1 MAYRQTIFWK
11 LQNFF
16 KKLYRKRSLFLAA
29 LLFTLSTV
37 SPVIAKVSSP
47 TPIVQSQQDAGQLV
61 SEATQLYRSGQFQKA
76 AITWEKTADV
86 FAAKGDGLN
95 QAMALSN
102 LSLTYQ
108 QIGQW
113 NKATKAIEDSLKLLQ
128 TQQGKDK
135 LKIQAQT
142 LNIQGYLQ
150 RELGQSANALKSW
163 QESTKIYSQIG
174 EGEKLAR
181 STINQAQALQD
192 LGLYPRACNTLLQV
206 LNKVIDVQNCE
217 DFNQISLEELQ
228 KKLKKIAP
236 TESPSL
242 VILVA
247 LRSFGELRG
256 LEGQLDQSEIILE
269 TSKNLAGKLNSPQEQ
284 AATYLSLGNT
294 ERDLATVKEARGEI
308 QSYEQ
313 KALNSYKKAVSLSP
327 LPAIRQQAELN
338 QLSLLMKLE
347 RWDEAE
353 ELWRSLNPQLNNLPP
368 SRTGVYLQ
376 INFAQ
381 NFIELAEE
389 SNFQLKTHSQLPTLN
404 DVNRI
409 LTRAVEQAQRLG
421 DKRAEAY
428 ALGNRGRLYTDKT
441 IQNLPQAEKLTRQ
454 ALSLDSTFNAPD
466 IAYQHF
472 RQLGKIRKAQGDIPE
487 AIASYTNAYE
497 ALQLLRKDLVTI
509 NPEVQFSFQ
518 KSVEPIYRELV
529 DLDIGYADTL
539 KAAGKSEES
548 QKLIVQARKVIESL
562 QLAEINNFFKEAC
575 VQEKSQ
581 QIDNLDKKAG
591 IIYTIVSQNKLT
603 VILSLSQQQNL
614 IFHTTSLE
622 PEEFK
627 KTLDEVQRS
636 LIDPVSV
643 EEIARIQYH
652 KLYNW
657 LIKPI
662 ESELNNS
669 HVTTLAFVLDGDLR
683 NIPMSILFDG
693 KQYLIQ
699 KYAIAVTPGLQLV
712 DPKPISKV
720 ELKAFTAG
728 LSKIRKEFEPHKDFK
743 ELSNVENE
751 LQQIKNLGISQRL
764 ILNEEFTS
772 TQLKKQIL
780 ASRVPPI
787 VHLATHG
794 EFSSSPE
801 KTFIL
806 SWDSRINVNQLGQLL
821 QNNSLYQNKPIELL
835 VLSACKTASGDKRAT
850 LGLAGVA
857 VRAGARSTLATLWSV
872 VDETTATIMSEFYTQ
887 LEEAKKTDQN
897 KAEALRRSQLNII
910 EKYEQ
915 YRHPH
920 FWAPFILVGN
930 WQ

>member
-1 MAYRQTIFWK
+1 MTYRQTIFWK
-11 LQNFF
+11 WRNLFT
-16 KKLYRKRSLFLAA
+16 KIYRKRSLFLAA
-29 LLFTLSTV
+29 LLFIFSSV
-37 SPVIAKVSSP
+37 SPAIAKIASP
-47 TPIVQSQQDAGQLV
+47 IPIVQSQQDAGQLTK
-61 SEATQLYRSGQFQKA
+61 EATQLYRSGQFQKA
-76 AITWEKTADV
+76 AVAWERTAAI

-108 QIGQW
+108 QIGEW
-113 NKATKAIEDSLKLLQ
+113 DKATRAIEESLKLLQ

-142 LNIQGYLQ
+142 LDIQGYLQ
-150 RELGQSANALKSW
+150 RELGRSTDALKTW
-163 QESTKIYSQIG
+163 QEATKIYNQVG
-174 EGEKLAR
+174 EREKWAQ
-181 STINQAQALQD
+181 SIINQVQAMQD

-206 LNKVIDVQNCE
+206 LNKAIDARDCE
-217 DFNQISLEELQ
+217 SLDRITLEDLQ
-228 KKLKKIAP
+228 KKLQNFSSS
-236 TESPSL
+236 ESPNL
-242 VILVA
+242 VTVVA
-247 LRSFGELRG
+247 LRSFGNLRG
-256 LEGQLDQSEIILE
+256 LEGQLEQSEIILE
-269 TSKNLAGKLNSPQEQ
+269 ASKNLAEKLNSPQEQ
-284 AATYLSLGNT
+284 AATYLSLGNAA
-294 ERDLATVKEARGEI
+294 RDLAKVKQARGEI
-308 QSYEQ
+308 ASYEQ
-313 KALNSYKKAVSLSP
+313 KALNSYNKVVSLSP
-327 LPAIRQQAELN
+327 LPLIRQQAELN

-347 RWDEAE
+347 RWEEAE
-353 ELWRSLNPQLNNLPP
+353 ELWRLLSPQLDNLSP

-376 INFAQ
+376 VNFAQ
-381 NFIELAEE
+381 NIIELAEDN
-389 SNFQLKTHSQLPTLN
+389 NFQLKTRSQLPTLS
-404 DVNRI
+404 DVNRVLI
-409 LTRAVEQAQRLG
+409 KAIEQAERLG
-421 DKRAEAY
+421 DRRAKAY
-428 ALGNRGRLYTDKT
+428 ALGTQGRLYTDKT
-441 IQNLPQAEKLTRQ
+441 MQNLPQAEKLTRQ
-454 ALSLDSTFNAPD
+454 ALSLDSSFNAPD

-472 RQLGKIRKAQGDIPE
+472 RQLGKIQKAQGNIPE
-487 AIASYTNAYE
+487 AIAAYTNAYD

-518 KSVEPIYRELV
+518 KSVEPVYRELV
-529 DLDIGYADTL
+529 DLNIGYANTL
-539 KAAGKSEES
+539 KANGKNEES
-548 QKLIVQARKVIESL
+548 QKLIIQARKVIESL
-562 QLAEINNFFKEAC
+562 QLAELNNFFKEAC
-575 VQEKSQ
+575 VEDKSK
-581 QIDNLDKKAG
+581 QIDNIDKKAG
-591 IIYTIVSQNKLT
+591 VIYTIVADKNLT
-603 VILSLSQQQNL
+603 VILSLPEQQNL
-614 IFHTTSLE
+614 IFQTTSFE
-622 PEEFK
+622 PNEFR

-643 EEIARIQYH
+643 EETSRIQYQ

-662 ESELNNS
+662 ESELNKS
-669 HVTTLAFVLDGDLR
+669 QVTTLAFVLDGDLR
-683 NIPMSILFDG
+683 NIPMSVLFDG

-720 ELKAFTAG
+720 DLRAFTAG
-728 LSKIRKEFEPHKDFK
+728 LSKIRKQFEPHRDFK

-751 LQQIKNLGISQRL
+751 LQQIKKLGISQRL
-764 ILNEEFTS
+764 VLNEEFTS
-772 TQLKKQIL
+772 TKLKNQIL

-821 QNNSLYQNKPIELL
+821 QNTSLYQNRPIELL
-835 VLSACKTASGDKRAT
+835 VLSACKTASGDRRAT

-887 LEEAKKTDQN
+887 LEEAKKTNQN

-910 EKYEQ
+910 EKYKQ

-920 FWAPFILVGN
+920 YWAPFILVGN